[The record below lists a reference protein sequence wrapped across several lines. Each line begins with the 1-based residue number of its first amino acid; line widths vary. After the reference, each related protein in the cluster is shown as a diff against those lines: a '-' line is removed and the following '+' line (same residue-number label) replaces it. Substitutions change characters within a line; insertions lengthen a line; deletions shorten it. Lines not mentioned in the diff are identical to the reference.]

1 MPIWTPHHPSNTGE
15 EKELP
20 ALSDYVNIAAEVV
33 DILDKHRLNDIQS
46 QRVIY
51 LARMSIVVKTEKLI
65 RETL

>member
-33 DILDKHRLNDIQS
+33 DILDKHRLNVFI
-46 QRVIY
+46 
-51 LARMSIVVKTEKLI
+51 
-65 RETL
+65 TLLF